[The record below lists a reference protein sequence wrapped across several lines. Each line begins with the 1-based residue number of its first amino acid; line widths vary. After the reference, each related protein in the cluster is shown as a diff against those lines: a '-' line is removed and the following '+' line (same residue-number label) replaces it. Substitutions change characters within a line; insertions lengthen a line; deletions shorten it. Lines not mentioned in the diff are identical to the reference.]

1 MLQQSEMIKREKFVL
16 CVVTTL
22 VLCLKIAVDV
32 SLIPGVTKLLTSF
45 PYLYPIA
52 LYSNQELC
60 PKTTSFDS
68 GKCLIRTE
76 QDGVER
82 PPTRGNGDEDEDDA
96 VELKSI
102 V

>member
-1 MLQQSEMIKREKFVL
+1 M
-16 CVVTTL
+16 
-22 VLCLKIAVDV
+22 
-32 SLIPGVTKLLTSF
+32 
-45 PYLYPIA
+45 A

-76 QDGVER
+76 HDGVER
-82 PPTRGNGDEDEDDA
+82 PPTRGNGDDDDDDDDDDNGDVEA
-96 VELKSI
+96 VELKSN